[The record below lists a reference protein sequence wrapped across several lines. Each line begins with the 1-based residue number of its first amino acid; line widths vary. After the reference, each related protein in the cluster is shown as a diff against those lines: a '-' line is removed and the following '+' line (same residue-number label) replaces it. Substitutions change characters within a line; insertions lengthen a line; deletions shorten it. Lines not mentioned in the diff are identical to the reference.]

1 MRSDEEP
8 HLNLPRMKR
17 REFLVLAATL
27 PAAMQTLA
35 STKPER
41 SAEFLET
48 IVKEGTVPGAA
59 LVASRRGS
67 VRTKKAVGTCCKLD
81 NRRARLTLDTLHPLY
96 SFSKLV
102 TGTVVAIAKTEG
114 KLDYSD
120 LVSKHIPEFTGGG
133 KDTITIRHCLTHSA
147 GLAKV
152 PSKPVHDAAGWN
164 QALQDLCAATV
175 EWEPGSRTAYHG
187 WSGAFL
193 AGECVRRVN
202 GGMPWAELCRAKLF
216 APLRAKSLSYDLPAD
231 NADAAIVP
239 QPKAEK
245 PLPKSAE
252 VAFGYAGQPGAGCF
266 GTLGDALMVLHFHLQ
281 EGVWKSK
288 RLISRDILHE
298 MHTVQ
303 YAKEITAARAA
314 GKKPKHEPWG
324 LGPLLRGNGPACDA
338 HKWFG
343 FYDQTSSGI
352 FGHAGIDTLIG
363 VADLKT
369 RVAFVFAT
377 TDSPKPADKTVLV
390 RNKVTDL
397 VFAELA

>member
-1 MRSDEEP
+1 MLTAALPATMRS
-8 HLNLPRMKR
+8 
-17 REFLVLAATL
+17 
-27 PAAMQTLA
+27 LA
-35 STKPER
+35 STKPEGP
-41 SAEFLET
+41 AEFLES
-48 IVKEGTVPGAA
+48 IVKEGTAPGAA

-67 VRTKKAVGTCCKLD
+67 VRLKKAFGTCCRLD
-81 NRRARLTLDTLHPLY
+81 NRQAPLTLNTLHPLY
-96 SFSKLV
+96 SFSKLI
-102 TGTVVAIAKTEG
+102 TGTVVALAKQEG
-114 KLDYSD
+114 RLDYGD
-120 LVSKHIPEFTGGG
+120 RVSRHIPEFTGGG
-133 KDTITIRHCLTHSA
+133 KDAITIRHCLTHSA

-152 PSKPVHDAAGWN
+152 QSKAVHDAAGWS
-164 QALQDLCAATV
+164 QALQALCAATV

-193 AGECVRRVN
+193 AAECVRRVN

-216 APLRAKSLSYDLPAD
+216 APLRADSLSYDLPAD
-231 NADAAIVP
+231 NADVAIVP

-245 PLPKSAE
+245 PLPKTAE
-252 VAFGYAGQPGAGCF
+252 VAFSYAGQPGAGCF

-288 RLISRDILHE
+288 RLISREIIRE

-303 YAKEITAARAA
+303 YAKEIAAARAA
-314 GKKPKHEPWG
+314 GESPKHEPWG
-324 LGPLLRGNGPACDA
+324 LGPLLRGDGPACET

-343 FYDQTSSGI
+343 FYNQTSSGI

-363 VADLKT
+363 VSDLQS

-377 TDSPKPADKTVLV
+377 TNSPTPADKTIPV

>member
-1 MRSDEEP
+1 
-8 HLNLPRMKR
+8 MKR
-17 REFLVLAATL
+17 REFLALAATL

-41 SAEFLET
+41 SVEFLAT
-48 IVKEGTVPGAA
+48 IVTEGTAPGAA

-67 VRTKKAVGTCCKLD
+67 VRRKKAVGTCCKLD
-81 NRRARLTLDTLHPLY
+81 HRGARLTLDTLHPLY

-102 TGTVVAIAKTEG
+102 TGTVVAIAKTEDR
-114 KLDYSD
+114 LDYSD

-152 PSKPVHDAAGWN
+152 ESKPAHDAAGWN
-164 QALQDLCAATV
+164 QALEVLCAATV

-193 AGECVRRVN
+193 AAECVRRVN
-202 GGMPWAELCRAKLF
+202 GGIPWAELCRAKLF
-216 APLRAKSLSYDLPAD
+216 GPLGTKSLSYDLPAD
-231 NADAAIVP
+231 NADVAIVP
-239 QPKAEK
+239 QPKADK
-245 PLPKSAE
+245 PLPKTAE

-266 GTLGDALMVLHFHLQ
+266 GTLGDALTVLHFHLQ
-281 EGVWKSK
+281 EGMWKSK
-288 RLISRDILHE
+288 RLISQETMRE

-303 YAKEITAARAA
+303 YAKEIAAARAA
-314 GKKPKHEPWG
+314 GEKPKHEPWG
-324 LGPLLRGNGPACDA
+324 LGPLLRGDGPACDA

-343 FYDQTSSGI
+343 FYNQTSSGI

-363 VADLKT
+363 VGDMKS
-369 RVAFVFAT
+369 RVALVFVT
-377 TDSPKPADKTVLV
+377 TDSPKPPDKTVVV

-397 VFAELA
+397 VFAELG

>member
-1 MRSDEEP
+1 M
-8 HLNLPRMKR
+8 NR
-17 REFLVLAATL
+17 REFLMLAAAL
-27 PAAMQTLA
+27 PATMQTLA
-35 STKPER
+35 STAVPER
-41 SAEFLET
+41 SAEFVET
-48 IVKEGTVPGAA
+48 IVKEGTAPGAA

-67 VRTKKAVGTCCKLD
+67 VRRKKVVGTCCKLD
-81 NRRARLTLDTLHPLY
+81 HRGALLTLDTLHPLY

-102 TGTVVAIAKTEG
+102 TGTVVAITKTEG
-114 KLDYSD
+114 RLDYSD

-133 KDTITIRHCLTHSA
+133 KDVITIRHCLTHSA

-152 PSKPVHDAAGWN
+152 ESKPAHDAVGWS
-164 QALQDLCAATV
+164 QALQVLCAATV

-193 AGECVRRVN
+193 AAECVRRVN

-216 APLRAKSLSYDLPAD
+216 GPLRAKSLSYDLPAD
-231 NADAAIVP
+231 KADVAIVP
-239 QPKAEK
+239 QPKTEN
-245 PLPKSAE
+245 PIPKTAE

-266 GTLGDALMVLHFHLQ
+266 GTLGDALKVLHFHLQ
-281 EGVWKSK
+281 EGVWNSK
-288 RLISRDILHE
+288 RLISQEIMRE

-303 YAKEITAARAA
+303 YAKEIAAARAA
-314 GKKPKHEPWG
+314 GQKPKHEPWG

-338 HKWFG
+338 QKWFG

-363 VADLKT
+363 VGDMKS

-377 TDSPKPADKTVLV
+377 TDSPKPSDKTIPV
-390 RNKVTDL
+390 RNKITDL